1 METLEVNAGS
11 VDEAVD
17 LALQQLGAKLSEV
30 EIVVLTEGRAG
41 ILGVGAED
49 ARIRVTKLDVGRSRM
64 SSENFP
70 PRPPA
75 ITYASQSPQTS
86 RPVMDD
92 DDDEDE
98 DYEDEEDEPAAAPE
112 VQFSNESR
120 PAAKA
125 GREILEGILSGL
137 GFRATLVETAP
148 PIPVPATS
156 DITVAFDV
164 RGRDLGLLIGRR
176 GQTLASIQFV
186 VNMMVNRK
194 LRNSALV
201 VVDVEGYRARRYQA
215 LRTLAE
221 RMADRVRR
229 NGQPITLEPMNAS
242 ERRIIHM
249 TLQDYQDVA
258 TQSVGEGENRKVTV
272 IPKRAS

>member
-30 EIVVLTEGRAG
+30 EIIVLTEGRAG

-49 ARIRVTKLDVGRSRM
+49 ARVRVTKLDVGRSRM

-86 RPVMDD
+86 RPVI

-201 VVDVEGYRARRYQA
+201 VVDVEGYRARRYLA

-229 NGQPITLEPMNAS
+229 NGQPVTLEPMNAS

-272 IPKRAS
+272 VPKRPS

>member
-70 PRPPA
+70 PCPPA

-86 RPVMDD
+86 RPVI

-137 GFRATLVETAP
+137 GFRASLVETAP

-201 VVDVEGYRARRYQA
+201 VVDVEGYRARRYLA

-229 NGQPITLEPMNAS
+229 NGQPVTLEPMNAS

-272 IPKRAS
+272 VPKRPS

>member
-30 EIVVLTEGRAG
+30 EIIVLTEGRAG

-49 ARIRVTKLDVGRSRM
+49 ARVRVTKLDVGRSRM

-86 RPVMDD
+86 RPVI

-98 DYEDEEDEPAAAPE
+98 DYEDEEDEPVAAPE

-201 VVDVEGYRARRYQA
+201 VVDVEGYRARRYLA

-229 NGQPITLEPMNAS
+229 NGQPVTLEPMNAS

-272 IPKRAS
+272 VPKRPS

>member
-1 METLEVNAGS
+1 M
-11 VDEAVD
+11 
-17 LALQQLGAKLSEV
+17 
-30 EIVVLTEGRAG
+30 
-41 ILGVGAED
+41 
-49 ARIRVTKLDVGRSRM
+49 
-64 SSENFP
+64 
-70 PRPPA
+70 
-75 ITYASQSPQTS
+75 
-86 RPVMDD
+86 
-92 DDDEDE
+92 
-98 DYEDEEDEPAAAPE
+98 
-112 VQFSNESR
+112 
-120 PAAKA
+120 
-125 GREILEGILSGL
+125 SGL

-201 VVDVEGYRARRYQA
+201 VVDVEGYRARRYLA

-229 NGQPITLEPMNAS
+229 NGQPVTLEPMNAS

-272 IPKRAS
+272 VPKRPS